1 MVRILGLSRKWYLL
15 AGLGVLLVVPVV
27 LSNEPFLMHIYI
39 MLCLYGVLGQAW
51 NIIGGYAGQVSL
63 GHTVFFGVGA
73 YTSTILLL
81 KVGLSPWIGMV
92 AGMGLSALSSA
103 VIGYPC
109 FRLSGKYFVIATIA
123 VLQIAQ
129 TLVIGLEA
137 LGGAAG
143 LSLPIQTESF
153 WAFQFHSSKNA
164 YAYIA
169 LAMMAIATI
178 ITYLMSQSRSGF
190 YFRAIRESEDAAES
204 LGVDTVKYKLY
215 AMIISAVLT
224 SAAGTFYA
232 QYIMYIDP
240 RSVFSY
246 PMAIKMCLLT
256 TLGGAGTVL
265 GPIIGT
271 LILVPLSELSRAYLG
286 GGGSG
291 VDLIVYG
298 IILTL
303 IAIYRPDGIAG
314 LIRQTGQRLGS
325 KGGINPETHS

>member
-1 MVRILGLSRKWYLL
+1 
-15 AGLGVLLVVPVV
+15 
-27 LSNEPFLMHIYI
+27 
-39 MLCLYGVLGQAW
+39 
-51 NIIGGYAGQVSL
+51 
-63 GHTVFFGVGA
+63 
-73 YTSTILLL
+73 
-81 KVGLSPWIGMV
+81 MV

-190 YFRAIRESEDAAES
+190 YFRNKESEDAAES
-204 LGVDTVKYKLY
+204 LGVDTVN
-215 AMIISAVLT
+215 ASCM
-224 SAAGTFYA
+224 
-232 QYIMYIDP
+232 Q
-240 RSVFSY
+240 
-246 PMAIKMCLLT
+246 
-256 TLGGAGTVL
+256 
-265 GPIIGT
+265 
-271 LILVPLSELSRAYLG
+271 
-286 GGGSG
+286 
-291 VDLIVYG
+291 
-298 IILTL
+298 
-303 IAIYRPDGIAG
+303 
-314 LIRQTGQRLGS
+314 
-325 KGGINPETHS
+325 